1 MLICSVTFP
10 TIRQQ
15 TFTNLKYSLSGKCI
29 LRFKHTCIHPQKD
42 TNMITQSRLQKGIN
56 DQHGI
61 PTSKNHG
68 YDEGGGN
75 MISLLIG
82 V

>member
-1 MLICSVTFP
+1 
-10 TIRQQ
+10 
-15 TFTNLKYSLSGKCI
+15 
-29 LRFKHTCIHPQKD
+29 
-42 TNMITQSRLQKGIN
+42 MITQSRLQKGIN